1 MKAAREMI
9 PYIKGLP
16 QKKKKRTAS
25 IRTTFDISSETI
37 EDRGQWDNIFEWL
50 KEKNIN

>member
-16 QKKKKRTAS
+16 QKKKKRTSS
-25 IRTTFDISSETI
+25 IRSTVDISSETI